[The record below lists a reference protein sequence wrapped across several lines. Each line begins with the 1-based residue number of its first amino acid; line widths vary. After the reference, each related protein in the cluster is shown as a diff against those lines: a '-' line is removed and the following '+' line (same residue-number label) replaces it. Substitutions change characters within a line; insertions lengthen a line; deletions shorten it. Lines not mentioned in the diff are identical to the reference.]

1 MILHLLVG
9 QRFTN
14 CVAIAKG
21 IIIGHLMIDL
31 AEALLR
37 TLVIVYPIVVNVV
50 DHVFERL
57 V

>member
-9 QRFTN
+9 QWFTN
-14 CVAIAKG
+14 CVAITKG
-21 IIIGHLMIDL
+21 VVIGHLMIDL

-37 TLVIVYPIVVNVV
+37 TLVIVYPIVVNIL